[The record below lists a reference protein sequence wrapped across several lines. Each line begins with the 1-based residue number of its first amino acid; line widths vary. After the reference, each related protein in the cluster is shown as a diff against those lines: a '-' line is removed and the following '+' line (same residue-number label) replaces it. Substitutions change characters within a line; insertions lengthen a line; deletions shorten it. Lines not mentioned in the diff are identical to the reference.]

1 MRTHTLRG
9 RVEEGVLKQ
18 LIVDD
23 GRLSHGLKVVKFIVA
38 PEMTTSSQGV
48 NAVLGLD
55 DKITADW
62 DWENGNQIAWASSA
76 MGGSSSMENP
86 GFQLVDPNH
95 IVIRDLYIRG
105 TVTGSTPQ
113 ALNYYIQLEAINISE
128 FEAIVQLTKEASQS

>member
-9 RVEEGVLKQ
+9 RMEEGVVKQ

-23 GRLSHGLKVVKFIVA
+23 GRLTHGLRVTKFVVA
-38 PEMTTSSQGV
+38 PEMTSSSQGV

-55 DKITADW
+55 DKITASW
-62 DWENGNQIAWASSA
+62 DWENGNQIAWATSA

-95 IVIRDLYIRG
+95 IVIRDLFLRA
-105 TVTGSTPQ
+105 TVTGATPQ
-113 ALNYYIQLEAINISE
+113 ALNYYIELEALKISE
-128 FEAIVQLTKEASQS
+128 FEAIVQLTKETSQS

>member
-1 MRTHTLRG
+1 MRVHTLRG
-9 RVEEGVLKQ
+9 RLEEGELKQ

-23 GRLSHGLKVVKFIVA
+23 GRLTHGLRVTKFIVA
-38 PEMTTSSQGV
+38 PELTASSQGV

-55 DKITADW
+55 DKVTDTW
-62 DWENGNQIAWASSA
+62 DWENANQIACAASG
-76 MGGSSSMENP
+76 MGGSSHMENP

-113 ALNYYIQLEAINISE
+113 ALNYYIQLEAVNVSE
-128 FEAIVQLTKEASQS
+128 FEAIVQLTKETSQS

>member
-9 RVEEGVLKQ
+9 RIEEGQLKQ

-38 PEMTTSSQGV
+38 PEMTASSQAV

-62 DWENGNQIAWASSA
+62 DWENGNQIAWATSA

-113 ALNYYIQLEAINISE
+113 ALNYYIELEAINISE
-128 FEAIVQLTKEASQS
+128 FEAIVQLTKETSQS

>member
-1 MRTHTLRG
+1 MKIHTLRG
-9 RVEEGVLKQ
+9 RIEEGQLKQ

-38 PEMTTSSQGV
+38 PEMTASSQGV

-62 DWENGNQIAWASSA
+62 DWENGNQIAWATSS
-76 MGGSSSMENP
+76 MSGSSNMEAP

-113 ALNYYIQLEAINISE
+113 ALNYYVELEAISISE
-128 FEAIVQLTKEASQS
+128 FEAIVQLTKETSQS

>member
-48 NAVLGLD
+48 NAILGLD
-55 DKITADW
+55 DKVTSSW

-113 ALNYYIQLEAINISE
+113 ALNYYIELEAINISE
-128 FEAIVQLTKEASQS
+128 FEAIVQLTKETSQS

>member
-1 MRTHTLRG
+1 MRIHTLRG
-9 RVEEGVLKQ
+9 RVEEGELKQ

-23 GRLSHGLKVVKFIVA
+23 GRLTHGLRVTKFVVA
-38 PEMTTSSQGV
+38 PEMTASAQGV

-55 DKITADW
+55 DKVTDTW
-62 DWENGNQIAWASSA
+62 DWENANQIAWATSS
-76 MGGSSSMENP
+76 MGGSNTMENP

-113 ALNYYIQLEAINISE
+113 ALNYYIQLEAVNVSE

>member
-1 MRTHTLRG
+1 MKTHTLRG
-9 RVEEGVLKQ
+9 RLEEGVIKQ

-23 GRLSHGLKVVKFIVA
+23 GRLTHGLRVVKFIVA
-38 PEMTTSSQGV
+38 PEMTSQAQGV

-62 DWENGNQIAWASSA
+62 DWENANQIAWATSS
-76 MGGSSSMENP
+76 MGGSSNMENP

-95 IVIRDLYIRG
+95 IVIRDLYLRG

-113 ALNYYIQLEAINISE
+113 ALNYFIQLEAVNVSE
-128 FEAIVQLTKEASQS
+128 FEAIVQLTKELSQS